1 MEMELMQVVAQYI
14 RIELSVVIVALF
26 IIGKFLKL
34 TPKFKQEWQIPFIL
48 LGCSI
53 LITIPYLAI
62 VLEEGL
68 NATSFITGIIQ
79 AIIIA
84 SIPVFAENL
93 IKQFFV
99 KRKEDNN

>member
-53 LITIPYLAI
+53 LITISYI
-62 VLEEGL
+62 SVVLKEGFK
-68 NATSFITGIIQ
+68 AEVIITGVIQ

-84 SIPVFAENL
+84 SIPVFADNL

-99 KRKEDNN
+99 KRKEDNK